1 MALRSIRQVRI
12 HDIDRLA
19 EIVEQDG
26 VELPVD
32 RDRLDV
38 LTQYAVPLRYEDLL
52 DAEPLDREATIAL
65 VREVERWAEDAIE
78 STDGSGDD
86 AAEDD
91 GEE

>member
-1 MALRSIRQVRI
+1 MALRSIRQVRV

-19 EIVEQDG
+19 EIVENDG

-52 DAEPLDREATIAL
+52 DAEPLDRDATVAL
-65 VREVERWAEDAIE
+65 VDDVGQWAEAQIAEAAEDAQN
-78 STDGSGDD
+78 DD
-86 AAEDD
+86 E
-91 GEE
+91 GEPT